1 MQLRLHKSGNNL
13 FSFNYNFTTCC
24 TLPDSDIAAPKT
36 RRPYSYLT
44 PVVTALQPLLNHQ
57 INPKQIPPYH
67 QTPHWTHLLHL
78 TMITLWLLS
87 KSGIHC
93 PKTFP
98 DYRVYYSTKHPLCAL
113 HTLATT
119 TEPSSY
125 TQAVKF
131 KEWQKAMQD
140 EFSASHANDS
150 WSLCPRPAN
159 KNVIRNK
166 WVYKLKQALLRGSRP
181 NWWLRDSNN
190 KMVTLDYKETFSP
203 NVKPATIRVV
213 LELAIHFN

>member
-1 MQLRLHKSGNNL
+1 
-13 FSFNYNFTTCC
+13 
-24 TLPDSDIAAPKT
+24 
-36 RRPYSYLT
+36 
-44 PVVTALQPLLNHQ
+44 
-57 INPKQIPPYH
+57 
-67 QTPHWTHLLHL
+67 
-78 TMITLWLLS
+78 MITLWLLS

-98 DYRVYYSTKHPLCAL
+98 DYQVYYSTKHPLCAL

-140 EFSASHANDS
+140 EFSALHANDS

-166 WVYKLKQALLRGSRP
+166 WVYKVKQALLRGSRP
-181 NWWLRDSNN
+181 DWWLRDSNN
-190 KMVTLDYKETFSP
+190 KMVCLEYKETFSP
-203 NVKPATIRVV
+203 VIKPATIRVV
-213 LELAIHFN
+213 LAIHFNWPLCLKCLPTWDEEEVYMEQPTGFVDSTSPNYMCKLKNHQRSQASTMYLV